1 MSIFGSAAGSGALG
15 STSGNRHS
23 LEFKAGRMN
32 LVDSDQGG
40 AKKKMIHPDNRWEYL
55 AMMMQNFCPTTTT
68 TFASFCS
75 SRKGLLYIYSADD
88 GWVAQGVA
96 RDLFSTIFVHFR
108 LTHFC
113 WKDRSSGTV
122 EDDLIVFP
130 DDCEFKKVDQCK
142 DGRVFML
149 KFKSSN
155 RKLFFWLQEPTNE
168 KDEEYCRRVNELLN
182 NPPSSGGS
190 GGSGGARG
198 EGSDL
203 QYMLNNMSQQQLMQ
217 LFGGVGQMGGLS
229 SLLGSINRTGSNRN
243 SSSTPTSARSAA
255 AAGATAVVTP
265 ANTTQPATPRAPK
278 KDKNSSGDS
287 SDTTTSAALPA
298 LPEMPSDT
306 SRVLLSELQNYLA
319 GINTGASGSKHN
331 VDLSTSLN
339 SESINSILSDPER
352 LTALSAHLPNID
364 EEGKPLEAGVV
375 KQQLKDTLASPQFQQ
390 ALSMFSNALQSGQL
404 GPVVSQFKLN
414 DDAVSAAN
422 SGDLEQFVK
431 ALEKASIKDS
441 SAKDDEKPEDKAND
455 E

>member
-1 MSIFGSAAGSGALG
+1 M
-15 STSGNRHS
+15 
-23 LEFKAGRMN
+23 
-32 LVDSDQGG
+32 
-40 AKKKMIHPDNRWEYL
+40 
-55 AMMMQNFCPTTTT
+55 
-68 TFASFCS
+68 
-75 SRKGLLYIYSADD
+75 
-88 GWVAQGVA
+88 
-96 RDLFSTIFVHFR
+96 
-108 LTHFC
+108 
-113 WKDRSSGTV
+113 
-122 EDDLIVFP
+122 IVFP

-142 DGRVFML
+142 DGRVFLL

-168 KDEEYCRRVNELLN
+168 KDDEYCRRVNELLN

-190 GGSGGARG
+190 GSGNR

-229 SLLGSINRTGSNRN
+229 SLLGSINRTGGNRT
-243 SSSTPTSARSAA
+243 SATPSSARSAA
-255 AAGATAVVTP
+255 AAGATAVQTP

-287 SDTTTSAALPA
+287 SESSSGAALPA

-306 SRVLLSELQNYLA
+306 SRVLLSELQSYLA

-352 LTALSAHLPNID
+352 LQSLSAHLPNVD
-364 EEGKPLEAGVV
+364 DEGKPLDANAI

-404 GPVVSQFKLN
+404 GPVVSQFKLS
-414 DDAVSAAN
+414 DDAVAAAN
-422 SGDLEQFVK
+422 TGDLEQFVK
-431 ALEKASIKDS
+431 ALEKTSIDDS
-441 SAKDDEKPEDKAND
+441 SAKDKPEDKKD
-455 E
+455 EEKK